1 MCSSDLNLQGL
12 PLLGD
17 IPVLGE
23 LFRSRDFQ
31 ENRSELV
38 ILIEAEA

>member
-1 MCSSDLNLQGL
+1 MSGI
-12 PLLGD
+12 PILGD

-23 LFRSRDFQ
+23 LFRSHDFQ

-38 ILIEAEA
+38 IVLDAET